1 MLHGINKD
9 VSLLFGNLAIVFVLW
24 IFLTRLLLA
33 LNIQVWGIVGKLFLA
48 SSWWSYRNLF
58 NILAVQQLLWVCSRS
73 SRLTICFDT
82 TPRLRS
88 ILICSWTSLSYLRL
102 SCRLWDTLNTSLSLR
117 FLLWLLKILHHS
129 LSLLCIVIHLLE
141 KGVQFFG
148 TFLFKVTYIKS
159 GNIGNICGHSFRCN
173 GRGILFRWQALR
185 ILWDR
190 ILQSLWL
197 LLHLFELL
205 SLCHPRL
212 LIALLLLLFW
222 SIYNSIFSL
231 SSSPCIR
238 VAWSDDN
245 SFVEILLLH
254 CLNQALCSSNP

>member
-1 MLHGINKD
+1 MVLIKD
-9 VSLLFGNLAIVFVLW
+9 VSLLFGDLAIVFVLR

-33 LNIQVWGIVGKLFLA
+33 LYIQVRGIVGKFFLA
-48 SSWWSYRNLF
+48 SSWWSHRNLF
-58 NILAVQQLLWVCSRS
+58 NILAIQKLLWVCRRS
-73 SRLTICFDT
+73 SRLTIRFDT
-82 TPRLRS
+82 TPRLRC

-102 SCRLWDTLNTSLSLR
+102 SCRLWDTLDTCLRLR
-117 FLLWLLKILHHS
+117 FLLWLFKILHHS
-129 LSLLCIVIHLLE
+129 LSLLCIIIHLPE
-141 KGVQFFG
+141 KSVQFFG
-148 TFLFKVTYIKS
+148 AFLFEVTDIKS
-159 GNIGNICGHSFRCN
+159 GNVGNIGGHSFRCS

-185 ILWDR
+185 IQWDR

-205 SLCHPRL
+205 SFCHPRL
-212 LIALLLLLFW
+212 LIARLLLLFW

-231 SSSPCIR
+231 SSGPCIW

-245 SFVEILLLH
+245 GFVKILLLH